1 MSPSSEDHLSGQPP
15 LCEFLSGILHRRNSY
30 GPWQQC
36 PWFLVFD
43 SLFCPI
49 EITGAAVVPERV
61 FTVPYISHSGSVKS
75 EGKEQTQSLDVELV

>member
-1 MSPSSEDHLSGQPP
+1 MAPGSSVPG
-15 LCEFLSGILHRRNSY
+15 
-30 GPWQQC
+30 
-36 PWFLVFD
+36 FLVFG

-61 FTVPYISHSGSVKS
+61 LTVPYISHSGSVKS